1 MIDKS
6 EDELTKVALLAELK
20 RLGFH
25 ESGRKIRNDRNTNHN
40 YPQDRQPRSNNC
52 QERAD
57 KGKTHNMSKERADKG
72 KTHNMSKERVRSD
85 AGQKH
90 IMTKERSDK
99 GKTHNMSKGRDDM
112 GSTHIMTKPVRS
124 DANRA
129 HNYDNLSSDF
139 YHAQFQKAL
148 QATAI
153 RNHLGEIVGEGAT
166 RDRNGLFDLKITHKW
181 KTVTKAD
188 GTTYKT
194 KTRLN
199 KPLEQYRWEWLRA
212 KAKEGDPSL
221 MCAMYHIHPNE
232 WEMWTFSE
240 WANAYLE
247 VSEGGDALYT
257 IIPYFDSDGQP
268 IRYNNVYDKLNVEG
282 E

>member
-1 MIDKS
+1 MES
-6 EDELTKVALLAELK
+6 EDDRLNRVDDADELDRLKLLARLRE
-20 RLGFH
+20 LGFH
-25 ESGRKIRNDRNTNHN
+25 SNGRKVRTDKNQSHDYPPDRN
-40 YPQDRQPRSNNC
+40 PRSKNC
-52 QERAD
+52 
-57 KGKTHNMSKERADKG
+57 
-72 KTHNMSKERVRSD
+72 
-85 AGQKH
+85 
-90 IMTKERSDK
+90 KERSDK
-99 GKTHNMSKGRDDM
+99 GKTHNMSKARDDI
-112 GSTHIMTKPVRS
+112 GGTHIMTKPIRS
-124 DANRA
+124 DANQT
-129 HNYDNLSSDF
+129 HNYENKSSEF
-139 YHAQFQKAL
+139 YYSQFQKAL

-166 RDRNGLFDLKITHKW
+166 RDRNNLFDLKITHKW

-188 GTTYKT
+188 GTTYKSKT
-194 KTRLN
+194 KIN

-247 VSEGGDALYT
+247 VSEGGDALYS
-257 IIPYFDSDGQP
+257 IIPYFDSDGRP

>member
-1 MIDKS
+1 MIDKN

-52 QERAD
+52 QER
-57 KGKTHNMSKERADKG
+57 
-72 KTHNMSKERVRSD
+72 
-85 AGQKH
+85 
-90 IMTKERSDK
+90 SDK

-112 GSTHIMTKPVRS
+112 GSTHVMTKPIRS

-129 HNYDNLSSDF
+129 HNYNNLSSDF

-194 KTRLN
+194 KTRIN

-212 KAKEGDPSL
+212 KAQEGDPSL
-221 MCAMYHIHPNE
+221 MCAMYHIYPDE

-268 IRYNNVYDKLNVEG
+268 IRYNNVYDKINVEG